1 MSGGSRVKTLN
12 RAPPTWKQAKS
23 MHYKILIAPTVIG
36 LAEFV
41 NRQIAKDYRPI
52 GGIAVCDTAPDGVSY
67 YQAMETD
74 ETPEAD
80 EADEAPAAK

>member
-1 MSGGSRVKTLN
+1 
-12 RAPPTWKQAKS
+12 

-41 NRQIAKDYRPI
+41 NREIALDYRPV
-52 GGIAVCDTAPDGVSY
+52 GGIAVCDTAPDGISY

-74 ETPEAD
+74 GTPEVD
-80 EADEAPAAK
+80 DAPVAN